1 MPHFA
6 LKYLRREALPTPFC
20 PGCGCGIVANC
31 FLKAVE
37 ELGRSSLEGFVF
49 CSGIGCSSWIPSP
62 HFNADTIHA
71 LQA

>member
-37 ELGRSSLEGFVF
+37 ELGRSSLEGVD
-49 CSGIGCSSWIPSP
+49 GVRVEVRAGYPRGAAYAAAE
-62 HFNADTIHA
+62 HEA
-71 LQA
+71 L